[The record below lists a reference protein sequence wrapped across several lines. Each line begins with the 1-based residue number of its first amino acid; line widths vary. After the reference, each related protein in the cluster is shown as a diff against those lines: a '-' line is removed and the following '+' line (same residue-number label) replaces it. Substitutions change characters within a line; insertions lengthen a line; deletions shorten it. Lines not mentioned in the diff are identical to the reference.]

1 MKQKILFALLA
12 VVCLVGCGSDDED
25 FEKFYAD
32 DDFVMT
38 DKNIQEKIIGT
49 WIIDAQMTN
58 GEWTDVKDR
67 YPVSA
72 YTRISIS
79 HDGTCQF
86 NDYNDVKYSVQDRVL
101 SFTVLAL
108 VVEETDGVSTHFF
121 PLHSQSELP
130 EMKKLATEYESRG
143 CVTRFEQTELVS
155 FTVEKMSKNE
165 LILKSLYRYRL
176 TRH

>member
-1 MKQKILFALLA
+1 MKQKILFTLLA
-12 VVCLVGCGSDDED
+12 VVCVVGCGGSDEEND

-38 DKNIQEKIIGT
+38 DRNIQEKIVGT

-101 SFTVLAL
+101 SLTILAL
-108 VVEETDGVSTHFF
+108 VVETDNVSIHFF
-121 PLHSQSELP
+121 PCIANRSCR
-130 EMKKLATEYESRG
+130 K
-143 CVTRFEQTELVS
+143 
-155 FTVEKMSKNE
+155 
-165 LILKSLYRYRL
+165 
-176 TRH
+176 